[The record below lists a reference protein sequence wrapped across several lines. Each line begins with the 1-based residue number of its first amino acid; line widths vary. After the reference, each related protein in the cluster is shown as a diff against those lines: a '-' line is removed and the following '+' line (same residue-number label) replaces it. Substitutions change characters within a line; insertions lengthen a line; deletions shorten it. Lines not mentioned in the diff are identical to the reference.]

1 MSYSILS
8 ISPFDKQLK
17 RLIKK
22 YPSLREEFLDLVDK
36 LVQDPFQGKSLGN
49 NCFKL
54 RLSIKSKNKG
64 KSGGARIITHLAVR
78 DRKLYLLSIYDKA
91 ELQTISDKEI
101 FDLLE
106 FIE

>member
-22 YPSLREEFLDLVDK
+22 YPSLREEFIDLVDK

-78 DRKLYLLSIYDKA
+78 DRKLYLLSIFDKA

>member
-78 DRKLYLLSIYDKA
+78 DRKLYLLSIDDKT